1 MSRHLPLGH
10 RGTPAG
16 RAPARALTLTTT
28 WMRLA
33 IGLIATAIVVLALT
47 NASGAQTTA
56 SVMSNMIVPAS
67 QQQDHFAQ
75 CLRDWDAATH
85 MTKQEWR
92 DTCYRLLFQ
101 RRDHLDKPR
110 LGKPVSVPK

>member
-10 RGTPAG
+10 RGTPPG
-16 RAPARALTLTTT
+16 RAPAQALTLTTT

-56 SVMSNMIVPAS
+56 SVMRNVTVPAS
-67 QQQDHFAQ
+67 QQQEHFAQ
-75 CLRDWDAATH
+75 CLRDWGCRNAYDETGMAGH
-85 MTKQEWR
+85 
-92 DTCYRLLFQ
+92 LLPSAVSA
-101 RRDHLDKPR
+101 PR
-110 LGKPVSVPK
+110 LSG